1 VKKEFYLP
9 ESFWKQ
15 LNQRLVEAK
24 EKNYWLD
31 VHLSRYHRI
40 LARITDRD
48 LKKIIGIRVHKR
60 KKTEEELKAQI
71 ISSKKNVVELNH
83 DYNMKI
89 RKKIKKR
96 MKEINK
102 QSEGQTHEEWFQEY
116 ADIFFINK

>member
-1 VKKEFYLP
+1 MKKEFYLP
-9 ESFWKQ
+9 ASFWKQ
-15 LNQRLVEAK
+15 LNQRLIKSK

-31 VHLSRYHRI
+31 IHLSRYHRI

-48 LKKIIGIRVHKR
+48 HQKILGIRVHKR

-71 ISSKKNVVELNH
+71 MPSKKNVVELNF

-96 MKEINK
+96 IQEINK
-102 QSEGQTHEEWFQEY
+102 KSEGQTHEEWYQEF
-116 ADIFFINK
+116 ADIFLKH